1 MGCPA
6 YSGNNEHVHA
16 TSCLPSCR
24 TTSQSESESQSEPA
38 RSRVLTFN
46 LFLPLPLPLS
56 LPIFVRA
63 QLAAEQMQWRWL
75 RVPLPFPSPL
85 PPQGLQKPRTYN
97 ICTALYAS
105 CTAAQPEAQQITK
118 GQRRPLTAR
127 ADPGPFLVR
136 SRARPRPRPIVCK
149 YFEARVCSLLSL

>member
-46 LFLPLPLPLS
+46 LFLPLPLS

-75 RVPLPFPSPL
+75 RVPLPFPSP
-85 PPQGLQKPRTYN
+85 PPSGVAK
-97 ICTALYAS
+97 AS
-105 CTAAQPEAQQITK
+105 YIQHMYSFVCLMYRSPARSSTNY
-118 GQRRPLTAR
+118 QRPTPS
-127 ADPGPFLVR
+127 ADRSSGPWSVPGPV
-136 SRARPRPRPIVCK
+136 SGSASASAHCV
-149 YFEARVCSLLSL
+149 